1 MPSFCYFER
10 VKLAGYMAEWAH
22 TFTLF
27 LTGTATPTITP
38 GTPPVDT
45 MPPPS
50 DPLEVYFA
58 NNTPHVVEN
67 TVTVHVHTNKPAS
80 ATCRLGRVAT
90 MPCKQFIQY
99 HKNPRLCHAQGFA
112 YPWFHAQGHR
122 EDCRGKYKEWG
133 PYSCVR
139 RVLGHAP
146 RRFWDFQRFALKCV
160 LGASEAPFHACIQY
174 IHTYQLPSLF
184 SSFRSKSTTYGA
196 LVSGCAVASH
206 IR

>member
-27 LTGTATPTITP
+27 LTGIATPTITP

-67 TVTVHVHTNKPAS
+67 TVTVQVHTNKPAS
-80 ATCRLGRVAT
+80 ATCRLGRVTT

-99 HKNPRLCHAQGFA
+99 HKNPHLCHAQGFA
-112 YPWFHAQGHR
+112 YPWFHAQGHQ
-122 EDCRGKYKEWG
+122 EDFRGPGKIQRVG
-133 PYSCVR
+133 PILMCE
-139 RVLGHAP
+139 GG
-146 RRFWDFQRFALKCV
+146 
-160 LGASEAPFHACIQY
+160 LGACPQKILRVSEICSEVCSGGFWSSFSCMY
-174 IHTYQLPSLF
+174 SVHTYLPI
-184 SSFRSKSTTYGA
+184 
-196 LVSGCAVASH
+196 AVFV
-206 IR
+206 